1 MHCNYFQCISTY
13 FQPVHPGTFP
23 VGHAT
28 WSWWADRGAR
38 RVEAT
43 ATYGS
48 ALQMDRGWRWQWPP
62 GKTFCLFMCG
72 IIIRIP
78 FAGRKWFLKKLL
90 VVPSYVWNLPDTCCW
105 ATSYVFST
113 CRCNLSLRKIPR
125 LWRIPRHLRWKIGGL
140 VAAKR
145 QLLRTPLQRSSRWPR
160 SEIV

>member
-1 MHCNYFQCISTY
+1 MHCISNVFPHIST
-13 FQPVHPGTFP
+13 VHPGTFP

-28 WSWWADRGAR
+28 WSWWADSGAR

-48 ALQMDRGWRWQWPP
+48 TLQMDRGWRWQWPP

-72 IIIRIP
+72 NHGRIP

-113 CRCNLSLRKIPR
+113 CRRNLSLWKIPR
-125 LWRIPRHLRWKIGGL
+125 RTCGEKSVDSSQRNDNSYGRHCATVKSMASIWNCLR
-140 VAAKR
+140 
-145 QLLRTPLQRSSRWPR
+145 
-160 SEIV
+160 